1 MSRDAAIGQYLS
13 TIRGRADIKQGE
25 MARLLGWSPAVLSR
39 IESGDRPAS
48 PEELSALLS
57 AIDTPEA
64 RSFPERLARQ
74 WAVLPEPAFD
84 EPDAD
89 LIWEA
94 EQAAQSVRAL
104 AAQPDIKHFFERRLS
119 RYEEELRDAAER
131 LSDRRYRVVLS
142 GAIAAGKSTAICRAE
157 GLEVVGSKGMPV
169 PVLETGRGGV
179 TLCEVH
185 IRRGPGYGILIEPC
199 SEDEVRRHVLDFART
214 LLDSLQAADDD
225 EAAEGDIN
233 AAEPSREIDRVL
245 RNMAELPVRR
255 FARKADGTKPP
266 NIDEARLL
274 AERTGEIKALAI
286 EILARMKLH
295 RRDRRVL
302 WHDASTEQAP
312 LVWLQEIFRQ
322 LNNGL
327 HPEFSLPRRIEVVVP
342 QAPLGE
348 EMLSV
353 TLIDTQGIDDVAGRA
368 DLEQHFDDAHT
379 IVALCTKFDEAPSVH
394 IRDLLRRAKEAGVR
408 TLESH
413 MAVLVLARPDD
424 ALKMTENG
432 IAVQS
437 VEEGYDLKAYQVG
450 RKLQSFRI
458 SDRQVLFFNAV
469 GQEPEDLR
477 AFLRGRMAEVRAR
490 HRETLR
496 EIVAGANALLANY
509 EEEQALDAMRTA
521 AKSMRTWLQ
530 NKGALKEL
538 PSRHLHDS
546 LVDATRTAH
555 PPSIHAAVLREGN
568 WPKLDYGHHLSHGA
582 RRMAAQVVEPK
593 LIGFREIATNVLEQ
607 EGLEPAH
614 ELAQQALR
622 ALEEGFDG
630 LMRKIQLVGQSV
642 HSDELQIDNEF
653 WRSCSGEWGRGS
665 RHNDR
670 YRDRVNRRNNNWFEA
685 DRGRDADARV
695 GAVIAE
701 EWAKAIAA
709 VDQLMPRD

>member
-13 TIRGRADIKQGE
+13 SLRGRAGIKQAE
-25 MARLLGWSPAVLSR
+25 MARMLGWSPAVLSR

-48 PEELSALLS
+48 PEEISALLT

-64 RSFPERLARQ
+64 RSFAERLARQ
-74 WAVLPEPAFD
+74 WVVLPEPAFD
-84 EPDAD
+84 EPDGD
-89 LIWEA
+89 LVWEA
-94 EQAAQSVRAL
+94 EQVAQNIRSL
-104 AAQPDIKHFFERRLS
+104 AAQQDIKHFFERRLA
-119 RYEEELRDAAER
+119 RYEDELLTAAAR
-131 LSDRRYRVVLS
+131 LSDRRYRVVFS

-157 GLEVVGSKGMPV
+157 GLEVTGRKGIPV
-169 PVLETGRGGV
+169 PVLETGRGGI

-199 SEDEVRRHVLDFART
+199 SEDEIRRHVVDFARSV
-214 LLDSLQAADDD
+214 LDSLQATDD
-225 EAAEGDIN
+225 EASESDTD

-255 FARKADGTKPP
+255 FARKPDGTKPP
-266 NIDEARLL
+266 SIDEARLL
-274 AERTGEIKALAI
+274 GERAGEIKALAV

-295 RRDRRVL
+295 QRDRRVL
-302 WHDASTEQAP
+302 WHDVSTEQEP

-342 QAPLGE
+342 HAPLCE
-348 EMLSV
+348 ETLSI
-353 TLIDTQGIDDVAGRA
+353 TLIDTQGVDDVAGRA

-379 IVALCTKFDEAPSVH
+379 IVVLCTKFDEAPSVH
-394 IRDLLRRAKEAGVR
+394 IRDLLRRAREAGVR

-413 MAVLVLARPDD
+413 AAVLVLARPDD

-432 IAVQS
+432 VAVQS

-450 RKLQSFRI
+450 RKLQSFRM

-469 GQEPEDLR
+469 EQEPEELR
-477 AFLRGRMAEVRAR
+477 AFLRGRIVDVRSR
-490 HRETLR
+490 HREALR

-509 EEEQALDAMRTA
+509 EMEQAREAMRKA
-521 AKSMRTWLQ
+521 AKSLRTWLQ
-530 NKGALKEL
+530 NKGALKEH
-538 PSRHLHDS
+538 PSGHVHDS
-546 LVDATRTAH
+546 LVDATRVAH

-582 RRMAAQVVEPK
+582 RRMATQVVEPK
-593 LIGFREIATNVLEQ
+593 LIGFREIAANVLDQDE
-607 EGLEPAH
+607 LKPAH

-630 LMRKIQLVGQSV
+630 LMRKIQLVGQSI
-642 HSDELQIDNEF
+642 HSDELQDDDEF
-653 WRSCSGEWGRGS
+653 WRSCAREWGRGS
-665 RHNDR
+665 HHNDR
-670 YRDRVNRRNNNWFEA
+670 YRDRVNGRNNSWFEA
-685 DRGRDADARV
+685 ERGKDADARV
-695 GAVIAE
+695 RAAIAQ
-701 EWAKAIAA
+701 EWAIAITA
-709 VDQLMPRD
+709 VNELMPKE